1 MKTGKDVMAV
11 IDFRSHVLPGID
23 DGSQNVQTSLEML
36 RLSAQQGVDVM
47 VATPHFYAWRDRVER
62 FLQRRQEAWEALS
75 PNLTPELPQVLIGAE
90 VAFFPGIST
99 AEQVSQLTLQGT
111 NVLLLEMPFQPWTQS
126 NLAEVRSLMK
136 DRGFHVV
143 IAHLERYLSL
153 PGNKK
158 LVQELLELPVTV
170 QLNAEDLLD
179 WRRRG
184 KLIRMFRKGQAHL
197 LGSDSHGI
205 HRRPPNLGQ
214 GREILQKKLGPEALE
229 RIDQAG
235 ARLLPKGV
243 NHE

>member
-1 MKTGKDVMAV
+1 MAV
-11 IDFRSHVLPGID
+11 IDFHSHVLPGID
-23 DGSQNVQTSLEML
+23 DGSQDVHTSLEML
-36 RLSAQQGVDVM
+36 RLSAQQGVDIM

-62 FLQRRQEAWEALS
+62 FLQRRQKAWETLS
-75 PNLTPELPQVLIGAE
+75 PNLTPELPRVLIGAE

-99 AEQVSQLTLQGT
+99 ADQVSQLTLQGT

-126 NLAEVRSLMK
+126 NLAEVRSLLK
-136 DRGFHVV
+136 DRGLHVV
-143 IAHLERYLSL
+143 IAHLERYLPL

-158 LVQELLELPVTV
+158 LVEELLELPVTV

-197 LGSDSHGI
+197 LGSDSHGVS
-205 HRRPPNLGQ
+205 HRPPNLGP
-214 GREILQKKLGPEALE
+214 GREILRKKLGPEALE

-243 NHE
+243 NHD